1 MRFAELIEDDSKED
15 EVGLNKLVELYFE
28 EDDESLTYKVVTSIR
43 GSSVNGRISIE
54 SPLGKAIM
62 SKKVGDRC
70 KVSVNEQVEYYVEIK
85 SITEDDEDDDI
96 RAAGYLR

>member
-1 MRFAELIEDDSKED
+1 MIRFSELIEDESKDD

-43 GSSVNGRISIE
+43 GSSIDGRISIE

-70 KVSVNEQVEYYVEIK
+70 KVVVNEQIEYYVEVK
-85 SITEDDEDDDI
+85 SITQDDEDDEI
-96 RAAGYLR
+96 RSF